1 MAVVGMTLRQLPGF
15 AFRSP
20 TDYANE
26 MDRLHGIYDATLTTG
41 VVDLLERLQLF
52 RVFSSIW
59 FSVGLIVLIL
69 SIVACTIDRLPR
81 LWRQS
86 ADIRVVQ
93 PDPYYDPSLPDR
105 AALAGV
111 VCGCDRLDPPPPP
124 VRGPARGRRRDDVP
138 VRRPSPLDEDGDPP
152 HPYRARAVPRR
163 GSGDLAA
170 GRRAGPGRRRRR
182 LADGPAHRDAWP
194 PAGAQPRLRRSG
206 LHHRHS
212 RRTSRPTSRCTRT
225 AGRSPTRSS
234 A

>member
-1 MAVVGMTLRQLPGF
+1 MAVIGMTLRQLPGF

-59 FSVGLIVLIL
+59 FSVGLVVLIL

-93 PDPYYDPSLPDR
+93 PDPYYDPTLPDR

-111 VCGCDRLDPPPPP
+111 DADAPPRSSAGTGSSSGGRWSTAPPTCT
-124 VRGPARGRRRDDVP
+124 AT
-138 VRRPSPLDEDGDPP
+138 
-152 HPYRARAVPRR
+152 AT
-163 GSGDLAA
+163 A
-170 GRRAGPGRRRRR
+170 GRRWRR
-182 LADGPAHRDAWP
+182 
-194 PAGAQPRLRRSG
+194 
-206 LHHRHS
+206 
-212 RRTSRPTSRCTRT
+212 C
-225 AGRSPTRSS
+225 SPTPGSCCSS
-234 A
+234 SPRR